1 MFVFKL
7 RNFVAGENGS
17 ENEWK
22 RGISEQK
29 TVFGQLRTTKTKT
42 KTASKTR
49 ENGHRKRTVNS
60 PIVHHPIRSNICHQE
75 IVGNIGNHLVT
86 MPNLVLLSSQILWV
100 ECHAFPGNRV
110 GYVLQL
116 ESVSR
121 CLETETQSYLCN
133 RIANFIEIPNIS
145 ITCGLL
151 LWWFSN
157 LLAYRCMDPTILIVI
172 GYWST

>member
-1 MFVFKL
+1 MFKAMIVEVQLTYQCVINRMSNCKHL
-7 RNFVAGENGS
+7 TTRYNPPL
-17 ENEWK
+17 W
-22 RGISEQK
+22 QK
-29 TVFGQLRTTKTKT
+29 EGA
-42 KTASKTR
+42 ASTLYKFIY
-49 ENGHRKRTVNS
+49 
-60 PIVHHPIRSNICHQE
+60 IVHHPIRSNICRQE

-86 MPNLVLLSSQILWV
+86 MPNLVPLSSQILWV

-121 CLETETQSYLCN
+121 CLETEIQSYLCN

-145 ITCGLL
+145 VTCGLP

-172 GYWST
+172 GY

>member
-1 MFVFKL
+1 MIVK
-7 RNFVAGENGS
+7 V
-17 ENEWK
+17 
-22 RGISEQK
+22 
-29 TVFGQLRTTKTKT
+29 QLTYQCVINWMTYCKHLTTRYNPPLWQEEGA
-42 KTASKTR
+42 ASTLYKFIY
-49 ENGHRKRTVNS
+49 
-60 PIVHHPIRSNICHQE
+60 IVHHTTTASNICCQE
-75 IVGNIGNHLVT
+75 IVGNIGNHLVA
-86 MPNLVLLSSQILWV
+86 MPNLMPLSSQILWV
-100 ECHAFPGNRV
+100 ECHAFLGNRV

-121 CLETETQSYLCN
+121 CLATGILSYLCN

-145 ITCGLL
+145 VTCGLP